1 MRTAIIEDKKRLAIR
16 EVPDPVPE
24 GDEVMIGVRYCGV
37 CGSDLHV
44 YEEGVDISTGHEFSG
59 DIVEV
64 GPGVKG
70 WNVGDRVAVEPRLGC
85 GQCFW
90 CKRGQ
95 TGLCEEFYVRL
106 LQYMTGFATYTK
118 VKACQVYRIPDELGY
133 EQAAIVEPAAC
144 ALHAI
149 RVSGMQGG
157 EVVAVLGLGPIGQL
171 AARIAK
177 ALGARTVV
185 GTEKT
190 GSRLD
195 LARDAIDEVI
205 DVNETSPVDRTM
217 DLTNGMGV
225 DIVIECAGSVS
236 STQESVALA
245 RKGGTIVVAGICFD
259 WVHLPVSEI
268 VLRGLTMKGAVC
280 FSVGEFADALD
291 LVANKKIDVDPLV
304 TRKFALDDINEAF
317 EEACSGEG
325 GKILVSP

>member
-1 MRTAIIEDKKRLAIR
+1 MRTAIIEDKKRLGIR
-16 EVPDPVPE
+16 EVPDPVPDE
-24 GDEVMIGVRYCGV
+24 DEVMIGVRYCGV

-59 DIVEV
+59 NIAAV

-70 WNVGDRVAVEPRLGC
+70 WSVGDRVVVEPRLGC

-149 RVSGMQGG
+149 RMSGMQAGD
-157 EVVAVLGLGPIGQL
+157 VVAVLGLGPIGQL

-177 ALGARTVV
+177 ALGAGVVV

-190 GSRLD
+190 ASRLD

-205 DVNETSPVDRTM
+205 NVNETAPVDRIM
-217 DLTNGMGV
+217 ELTNGMGA
-225 DIVIECAGSVS
+225 DIVVECAGSVS
-236 STQESVALA
+236 STQESIALA
-245 RKGGTIVVAGICFD
+245 RKGGTVVVVGICFD

-268 VLRGLTMKGAVC
+268 VLRGLAVKGAVC

-291 LVANKKIDVDPLV
+291 LVAGKKIDVDPLV

-317 EEACSGEG
+317 EQARSGEG

>member
-1 MRTAIIEDKKRLAIR
+1 MRTAVIEEKKRLVIR
-16 EVPDPVPE
+16 EVPDPVPDE
-24 GDEVMIGVRYCGV
+24 DEVLIGVRYCGV

-64 GPGVKG
+64 GPGVRE
-70 WNVGDRVAVEPRLGC
+70 WSVGDRVAVEPRLGC

-90 CKRGQ
+90 CKGGE

-118 VKACQVYRIPDELGY
+118 VKACQVYRIPDELSY

-149 RVSGMQGG
+149 RMSGMEGG

-171 AARIAK
+171 AARMAK
-177 ALGARTVV
+177 ALGAGAVY

-205 DVNETSPVDRTM
+205 NVNATAPVDRIM
-217 DLTNGMGV
+217 DLTNGMGA

-236 STQESVALA
+236 STQESIAVV
-245 RKGGTIVVAGICFD
+245 RKGGTVVVVGICFD

-268 VLRGLTMKGAVC
+268 VLRGLNLKGAVC
-280 FSVGEFADALD
+280 FSVGEFASALD
-291 LVANKKIDVDPLV
+291 LIASKKIDIDSLV
-304 TRKFALDDINEAF
+304 TRKFSLDDINEAF
-317 EEACSGEG
+317 EEAFSGEG